1 MGDFIG
7 EALRAVSVRPVE
19 TAVYNTVPQS
29 NSRKQVGTKVQIGN
43 RQSV

>member
-7 EALRAVSVRPVE
+7 EALRAVSVRLVE
-19 TAVYNTVPQS
+19 TAVNSTVAQS
-29 NSRKQVGTKVQIGN
+29 NSRKQVGTKVQIGR

>member
-7 EALRAVSVRPVE
+7 EALRDVSVRLVE
-19 TAVYNTVPQS
+19 TSVYSTVPQS
-29 NSRKQVGTKVQIGN
+29 NSRKQVGPKVQIGK